1 MHYIIFHVLQFQSP
15 PMPGW
20 HAYLSGRWY
29 GRAVFPADADKKAA
43 PVGAAPVICGQK
55 AKLKLVVTIQPS
67 GLP

>member
-1 MHYIIFHVLQFQSP
+1 
-15 PMPGW
+15 MPGW

-29 GRAVFPADADKKAA
+29 DWVVFPADADKKAA